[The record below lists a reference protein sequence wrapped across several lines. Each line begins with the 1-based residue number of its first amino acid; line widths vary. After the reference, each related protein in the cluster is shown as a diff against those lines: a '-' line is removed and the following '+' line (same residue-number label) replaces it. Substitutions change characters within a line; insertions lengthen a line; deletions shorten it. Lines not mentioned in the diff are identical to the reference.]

1 WTLALQ
7 MGVQFDRILE
17 GFSGPFEKI
26 TAWNIKPPAGNVIT
40 ADGAKGYLTSHQVN
54 DSFIAVNRL
63 LPVGE
68 EVYWLE
74 RPLMTNGKNYPRGT
88 LYVPARNTTLTRLRK
103 IASELGVNFEATA
116 TQPTGDMLKLNKV
129 RVGLWDRYGGSI
141 DAGWTRWILE
151 QFEFPYDR
159 IFAPKLDEGN
169 LNNRYDALIFVSG
182 AIPPTVAN
190 AAN

>member
-1 WTLALQ
+1 DMFEPQQHPDVFAYPGAPPTPPYDNAGWTLALQ

-116 TQPTGDMLKLNKV
+116 TQ
-129 RVGLWDRYGGSI
+129 
-141 DAGWTRWILE
+141 
-151 QFEFPYDR
+151 
-159 IFAPKLDEGN
+159 
-169 LNNRYDALIFVSG
+169 
-182 AIPPTVAN
+182 
-190 AAN
+190 